1 MYKKLQIISHC
12 IVLDTIQDYGDFWS
26 TKLILYLIKHAH
38 YLLNHQGKIV
48 PNGPLNKTEATS
60 AHKFTKSI
68 HLLKVN

>member
-48 PNGPLNKTEATS
+48 PNGRLQD
-60 AHKFTKSI
+60 
-68 HLLKVN
+68 